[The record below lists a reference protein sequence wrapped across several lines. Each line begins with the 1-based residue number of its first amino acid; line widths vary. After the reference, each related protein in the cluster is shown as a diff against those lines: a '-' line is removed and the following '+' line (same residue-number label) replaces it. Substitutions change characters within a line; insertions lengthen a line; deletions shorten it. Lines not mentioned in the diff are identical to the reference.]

1 MYYDFSLLSYLAYR
15 LIAQNNVLIVLK
27 DNFEAK
33 NFYES
38 LIFFR
43 NYFNKDALISFFE
56 SYNIGPVSSIMPPKE
71 TIKNR
76 LSALYNL
83 KIQNNNHFLV
93 ASLEALLQPTIKE
106 ESFVLYEIEKNKVIG
121 RNAFIELLGKLYYEF
136 ATNVEELGQYSSRG
150 SIVDCFVPIYDKPL
164 RFDFFG
170 DTIDDIRTFYPM
182 NQTTHLKMD
191 RANITFAKEYPYNYN
206 EDEFGFSLINEN
218 IKGYILDY
226 EVVKKLKKYYYVD
239 ERSLDLLSK
248 KANLD
253 KSIYDLR
260 IFNESTIDT
269 LPFVNEFENV
279 FVPSLLPDKKLDYLI
294 NLSKSMKVVIAC
306 ASDFRVEKLR
316 GILESKVSNVALYG
330 DKGIFLSSGYLKRG
344 FKLKDI
350 AFVSFEEIFGV
361 QVQQKDEEIQPKILT
376 VQFQKDKLI
385 AHKNYGIGIYR
396 GIKTMQVEDA
406 FMDFF
411 EIEYANSDKVYVP
424 VTNADCLFEY
434 EGTAQVDSLNSK
446 SWQKRKENASKAIKK
461 ILSEL
466 VNVYAKRKIIKRTP
480 YDTDLLEIKEFE
492 AEFEYEETK
501 DQLQAIEDIKND
513 MRLEQPMERL
523 ICGDVS
529 FGKTEVAMRAAA
541 IACFNGRQVVV
552 IAPTT
557 ILSLQHYNTFCERFA
572 NFPVKIALLNSFT
585 KRLEKEKIKNSLENG
600 QVDILI
606 ATHSVYFAD
615 INFKNLSLAIID
627 EEQHFGVKIK
637 EYFKQKYEHI
647 DMLYLSATPI
657 PRTLNM
663 AINSIMG
670 ISVIKT
676 APLARKHIQTFIL
689 KQTDKVIKEAIQREL
704 FRGGSVFFV
713 HNRIETIYQIKEHLD
728 KLLPDYQ
735 KRVIHSQLPKNEIK
749 KIITDFANGKFP
761 ILIST
766 SIVES
771 GLDLKHVNTIII
783 TQAQNFGLSDLY
795 QLRGRVG
802 RSDIEAYSYLLYDAE
817 PSKQALMRLNTLSQY
832 MQRGLGFNIA
842 LKDLEIRGAGN
853 ILGKEQSGNIK
864 ALGYDLYVELIQEAL
879 SQLSNKSL
887 ERDVEIKFIDNLY
900 IPSWYID
907 DNEKTT
913 IYTLISKAKNEE
925 ELNNIKDY
933 IEDKYGKPPK
943 LVSKLIEIST
953 IKLYAKKAFVK
964 SLMFGT
970 KGVSVQ
976 FYIDA
981 KIDTDKLIKQVN
993 ALNGKFLGETS
1004 VFLNIDRNNLNVL
1017 KNFLINIV

>member
-15 LIAQNNVLIVLK
+15 LISQGNVLVVLN

-33 NFYES
+33 SLYES
-38 LIFFR
+38 LIFFKD
-43 NYFNKDALISFFE
+43 YFKSDAVISFFE
-56 SYNIGPVSSIMPPKE
+56 GYSIGPISSIEPSKE

-76 LSALYNL
+76 INTLYNL
-83 KIQNNNHFLV
+83 KNKWKNHFLV
-93 ASLEALLQPTIKE
+93 ASLEALVQPTIKE
-106 ESFVLYEIEKNKVIG
+106 ESFTLLEIEKNKIIDRNDVIG
-121 RNAFIELLGKLYYEF
+121 LLGNYYYKF
-136 ATNVEELGQYSSRG
+136 SANVEEIGQYSMRG

-170 DTIDDIRTFYPM
+170 NTIDDIRTFYPL
-182 NQTTHLKMD
+182 NQTTHLKID
-191 RANITFAKEYPYNYN
+191 KATITYTKEYTYDYN
-206 EDEFGFSLINEN
+206 EDEFGFSLIDEN

-226 EVVKKLKKYYYVD
+226 EVVKKLKKYCYFN
-239 ERSLDLLSK
+239 ERSLKFLSK
-248 KANLD
+248 KVSQD
-253 KSIYDLR
+253 KNIYDLR
-260 IFNESTIDT
+260 ILNETTMDALSF
-269 LPFVNEFENV
+269 LNEFESV
-279 FVPSLLPDKKLDYLI
+279 FALNLLPDKKLDYLI
-294 NLSKSMKVVIAC
+294 NLSKSIKVVIAC
-306 ASDFRVEKLR
+306 ASDYRVEKLKS
-316 GILESKVSNVALYG
+316 ILESKVSNIVLNS
-330 DKGIFLSSGYLKRG
+330 DEGIFLSNGYLKKG

-350 AFVSFEEIFGV
+350 AFVSFEEIFDV
-361 QVQQKDEEIQPKILT
+361 QLQKGQDIQPKMQT

-396 GIKTMQVEDA
+396 GIKTMQIEGA
-406 FMDFF
+406 LMDFF
-411 EIEYANSDKVYVP
+411 EIEYANCDKVYVP

-434 EGTAQVDSLNSK
+434 EGTAQIDTLNSK
-446 SWQKRKENASKAIKK
+446 SWHTRKENASKAIKK
-461 ILSEL
+461 ILTEL
-466 VNVYAKRKIIKRTP
+466 VNIYARRKIIKRAP
-480 YDTDLLEIKEFE
+480 YNTNLLEVKEFE

-513 MRLEQPMERL
+513 MRTDKPMERL

-529 FGKTEVAMRAAA
+529 FGKTEVAMRAASA
-541 IACFNGRQVVV
+541 ACFNGRQVVV

-585 KRLEKEKIKNSLENG
+585 KKFEKEKIKSSLETG
-600 QVDILI
+600 QIDILI

-615 INFKNLSLAIID
+615 INFKNLGLAIID

-637 EYFKQKYEHI
+637 EYFKQKYEYI

-663 AINSIMG
+663 AINSIYG

-676 APLARKHIQTFIL
+676 APLARKHIQTYVL
-689 KQTDKVIKEAIQREL
+689 KQTDKVIKEAIEREL
-704 FRGGSVFFV
+704 FRDGSVFFV
-713 HNRIETIYQIKEHLD
+713 HNRIETIYNIKEHLD
-728 KLLPDYQ
+728 KLLPYYE
-735 KRVIHSQLPKNEIK
+735 KRVIHSQLPKSEIK

-766 SIVES
+766 SIIES

-802 RSDIEAYSYLLYDAE
+802 RSDIEAFAYLLYDRPASE
-817 PSKQALMRLNTLSQY
+817 QALMRLNMLREY

-853 ILGKEQSGNIK
+853 ILGKDQSGNIK
-864 ALGYDLYVELIQEAL
+864 ALGYDLYVELTQEAL
-879 SQLSNKSL
+879 SQISSEKV

-900 IPSWYID
+900 IPAWYID
-907 DNEKTT
+907 DNEKTA
-913 IYTLISKAKNEE
+913 IYALISKAKNEE
-925 ELNNIKDY
+925 ELNNIKNY

-964 SLMFGT
+964 RLMFG
-970 KGVSVQ
+970 KKNVSVQ

-993 ALNGKFLGETS
+993 TLNGKFLGETA

>member
-15 LIAQNNVLIVLK
+15 LILQNDVLVVLK

-33 NFYES
+33 NLYES

-43 NYFNKDALISFFE
+43 DYFSINAVISFFE
-56 SYNIGPVSSIMPPKE
+56 GYSIGAVSSIAPSKE

-76 LSALYNL
+76 INALSNL
-83 KIQNNNHFLV
+83 KNQNKNHFLI
-93 ASLEALLQPTIKE
+93 ASLEALMQPTIKE
-106 ESFVLYEIEKNKVIG
+106 ESFILHEVEKNKSID
-121 RNAFIELLGKLYYEF
+121 RKAFIELLARFYYEF
-136 ATNVEELGQYSSRG
+136 TTNVEELGQYSMRG

-164 RFDFFG
+164 RLDFFG
-170 DTIDDIRTFYPM
+170 DTIDDIRTFYPL
-182 NQTTHLKMD
+182 NQTTHEKID
-191 RANITFAKEYPYNYN
+191 RANITYAKEYCYNYN
-206 EDEFGFSLINEN
+206 EDEFGFSLIDES
-218 IKGYILDY
+218 IRGYVLDY
-226 EVVKKLKKYYYVD
+226 AIVKKLKKHCYFD
-239 ERSLDLLSK
+239 ERSLEFVLK
-248 KANLD
+248 KASLD
-253 KSIYDLR
+253 KNLYDLR
-260 IFNESTIDT
+260 ILNEAATDALSFI
-269 LPFVNEFENV
+269 NEFESV
-279 FVPSLLPDKKLDYLI
+279 FAPSSQPDQKLDYLI
-294 NLSKSMKVVIAC
+294 RLSKSMKVVIAC
-306 ASDFRVEKLR
+306 ASDYRVEKLKS
-316 GILESKVSNVALYG
+316 ILESKVSDISLNR
-330 DKGIFLSSGYLKRG
+330 DKGILLSRGYLKRG

-361 QVQQKDEEIQPKILT
+361 PVQKDQEIQPKAQM

-396 GIKTMQVEDA
+396 GIKTMQVEGA
-406 FMDFF
+406 LMDFF
-411 EIEYANSDKVYVP
+411 EIEYANQDKVYVP

-434 EGTAQVDSLNSK
+434 EGAAQIDSLNSK
-446 SWQKRKENASKAIKK
+446 SWHTRKENASKAIKK
-461 ILSEL
+461 ILTEL
-466 VNVYAKRKIIKRTP
+466 VNIYAKRKILTRTP
-480 YDTDLLEIKEFE
+480 YNTDLLEIKEFE
-492 AEFEYEETK
+492 AEFEYEETQ
-501 DQLQAIEDIKND
+501 DQLQAIEDVKND
-513 MRLEQPMERL
+513 MCTYRPIERL

-541 IACFNGRQVVV
+541 IACFNGRQTVV

-585 KRLEKEKIKNSLENG
+585 KKSEKEKIKSSLEDG
-600 QVDILI
+600 QIDILI

-615 INFKNLSLAIID
+615 INFKNLSLVIVD

-637 EYFKQKYEHI
+637 EYFKQKYESI

-676 APLARKHIQTFIL
+676 APLSRKHIQTYVL
-689 KQTDKVIKEAIQREL
+689 KQTDKVIKEAIEREL
-704 FRGGSVFFV
+704 FRDGSVFFV
-713 HNRIETIYQIKEHLD
+713 HNRIETIYKIKEHLD
-728 KLLPDYQ
+728 RLLPDCQ
-735 KRVIHSQLPKNEIK
+735 KHVIHSKLPKNEIK

-766 SIVES
+766 SIIES
-771 GLDLKHVNTIII
+771 GLNLKHVNTIII

-802 RSDIEAYSYLLYDAE
+802 RSDIEAFAYLLYDTQLSE
-817 PSKQALMRLNTLSQY
+817 QALTRLDTLRQY

-853 ILGKEQSGNIK
+853 ILGKDQSGNIK
-864 ALGYDLYVELIQEAL
+864 ALGYDLYVELTQEAL
-879 SQLSNKSL
+879 SQISNEKT

-900 IPSWYID
+900 IPAWYID
-907 DNEKTT
+907 DNEKTAV
-913 IYTLISKAKNEE
+913 YTLISKAKNEE
-925 ELNNIKDY
+925 ELSSIKNY
-933 IEDKYGKPPK
+933 IEDKYGKLPK
-943 LVSKLIEIST
+943 LVSKLIEISI
-953 IKLYAKKAFVK
+953 IKLYAKKSFVK
-964 SLMFGT
+964 SLMFGP

-993 ALNGKFLGETS
+993 TLKGKFLGETA
-1004 VFLNIDRNNLNVL
+1004 VFLDIDKDNLNVL

>member
-1 MYYDFSLLSYLAYR
+1 
-15 LIAQNNVLIVLK
+15 
-27 DNFEAK
+27 
-33 NFYES
+33 
-38 LIFFR
+38 
-43 NYFNKDALISFFE
+43 
-56 SYNIGPVSSIMPPKE
+56 
-71 TIKNR
+71 
-76 LSALYNL
+76 
-83 KIQNNNHFLV
+83 
-93 ASLEALLQPTIKE
+93 
-106 ESFVLYEIEKNKVIG
+106 
-121 RNAFIELLGKLYYEF
+121 
-136 ATNVEELGQYSSRG
+136 
-150 SIVDCFVPIYDKPL
+150 
-164 RFDFFG
+164 
-170 DTIDDIRTFYPM
+170 
-182 NQTTHLKMD
+182 
-191 RANITFAKEYPYNYN
+191 
-206 EDEFGFSLINEN
+206 
-218 IKGYILDY
+218 
-226 EVVKKLKKYYYVD
+226 
-239 ERSLDLLSK
+239 
-248 KANLD
+248 
-253 KSIYDLR
+253 
-260 IFNESTIDT
+260 
-269 LPFVNEFENV
+269 
-279 FVPSLLPDKKLDYLI
+279 
-294 NLSKSMKVVIAC
+294 
-306 ASDFRVEKLR
+306 
-316 GILESKVSNVALYG
+316 
-330 DKGIFLSSGYLKRG
+330 
-344 FKLKDI
+344 LKDI

-361 QVQQKDEEIQPKILT
+361 PLQKDQKIQPKVQM

-396 GIKTMQVEDA
+396 GIKTMDVEGA
-406 FMDFF
+406 LMDFF
-411 EIEYANSDKVYVP
+411 EIEYANQDKVYVP

-434 EGTAQVDSLNSK
+434 EGTAQIDSLNSK
-446 SWQKRKENASKAIKK
+446 SWHTRKENASKAIKK
-461 ILSEL
+461 ILTEL
-466 VNVYAKRKIIKRTP
+466 VNIYAKRKILTRAP
-480 YDTDLLEIKEFE
+480 YNTDLLEIREFE
-492 AEFEYEETK
+492 AEFEYEETQ

-513 MRLEQPMERL
+513 MSSDKPMERL

-541 IACFNGRQVVV
+541 IACFNGKQVVV

-585 KRLEKEKIKNSLENG
+585 KKSEKEKIKSSLESG
-600 QVDILI
+600 QIDILI

-615 INFKNLSLAIID
+615 INFKDLSLAIID

-663 AINSIMG
+663 AINSIIS

-676 APLARKHIQTFIL
+676 APLARKHIQTYVL
-689 KQTDKVIKEAIQREL
+689 KQTDKVIKEAVEREL

-713 HNRIETIYQIKEHLD
+713 HNRIETIYKVKEDLD
-728 KLLPDYQ
+728 KLLPDCQ
-735 KRVIHSQLPKNEIK
+735 KRIIHSQLPKSEIK

-761 ILIST
+761 VLIST
-766 SIVES
+766 SIIES
-771 GLDLKHVNTIII
+771 GLNLKHVNTIII

-802 RSDIEAYSYLLYDAE
+802 RSDIEAFAYLLYDTQLSE
-817 PSKQALMRLNTLSQY
+817 QALMRLNTLKEY

-853 ILGKEQSGNIK
+853 ILGKDQSGNIK

-879 SQLSNKSL
+879 SQISSEKV

-907 DNEKTT
+907 DNEKTA
-913 IYTLISKAKNEE
+913 IYTLISKAKDEE
-925 ELNNIKDY
+925 ELSSIKNY
-933 IEDKYGKPPK
+933 IEDKYGKLPK
-943 LVSKLIEIST
+943 LVSRLIEISI
-953 IKLYAKKAFVK
+953 IKLYAKKTCVK
-964 SLMFGT
+964 RLMFGK

-993 ALNGKFLGETS
+993 ALKGKFLSETG

>member
-15 LIAQNNVLIVLK
+15 LISQSNVLIVLK

-43 NYFNKDALISFFE
+43 NYFNSDAVISFFE
-56 SYNIGPVSSIMPPKE
+56 SYSIGPISSIAPSDE

-76 LSALYNL
+76 INTLYNL
-83 KIQNNNHFLV
+83 KNQYKNHFLI
-93 ASLEALLQPTIKE
+93 ASLEALVQPTIKE
-106 ESFVLYEIEKNKVIG
+106 ESFALLEIEKNQAID

-136 ATNVEELGQYSSRG
+136 ATNVEELGQYSMRG
-150 SIVDCFVPIYDKPL
+150 SIIDCFVPIYDKPL

-170 DTIDDIRTFYPM
+170 DTIDDIRTFYPL
-182 NQTTHLKMD
+182 NQTTHLKID
-191 RANITFAKEYPYNYN
+191 KATITYAKEYTYNYN
-206 EDEFGFSLINEN
+206 EDEFGFSLIDKN

-226 EVVKKLKKYYYVD
+226 EVVKKLKKYCYFD
-239 ERSLDLLSK
+239 ERSLEFVSK
-248 KANLD
+248 KVSQD
-253 KSIYDLR
+253 KNMYDLR
-260 IFNESTIDT
+260 ILNDATTDVLSF
-269 LPFVNEFENV
+269 LNEFESV
-279 FVPSLLPDKKLDYLI
+279 FSPSLLPDKKLDYLI
-294 NLSKSMKVVIAC
+294 NLSKSIKVVIAC
-306 ASDFRVEKLR
+306 ASEYRVEKLKS
-316 GILESKVSNVALYG
+316 ILESKAYNIALNS

-361 QVQQKDEEIQPKILT
+361 AVQKDQEIQPKVQT
-376 VQFQKDKLI
+376 VQFQKDRLI
-385 AHKNYGIGIYR
+385 AHKNYGIGIYK
-396 GIKTMQVEDA
+396 GIKTMQVEGA
-406 FMDFF
+406 LIDFF
-411 EIEYANSDKVYVP
+411 EIEYANCDKVYVP

-434 EGTAQVDSLNSK
+434 EGTAQIDSLNSK
-446 SWQKRKENASKAIKK
+446 SWHTRKENASKAIKK
-461 ILSEL
+461 ILTEL
-466 VNVYAKRKIIKRTP
+466 VNIYAKRKIIKRAP
-480 YDTDLLEIKEFE
+480 YNTDLLEVKEFE
-492 AEFEYEETK
+492 AEFEYEETQ
-501 DQLQAIEDIKND
+501 DQLQAIEDIKSD
-513 MRLEQPMERL
+513 MRSDKPMERL

-541 IACFNGRQVVV
+541 VACFNGRQAVV

-585 KRLEKEKIKNSLENG
+585 KKSEKEKIKSSLENG
-600 QVDILI
+600 EIDILI

-615 INFKNLSLAIID
+615 INFKNLGLAIID

-637 EYFKQKYEHI
+637 EYFKQKYESI

-676 APLARKHIQTFIL
+676 APLARKHIQTYVL
-689 KQTDKVIKEAIQREL
+689 KQTDKVIKEAVEREL
-704 FRGGSVFFV
+704 FRDGSVFFV
-713 HNRIETIYQIKEHLD
+713 HNRIETIYKVKEHLD

-735 KRVIHSQLPKNEIK
+735 KRIIHSQLPKGEIK

-766 SIVES
+766 SIIES

-802 RSDIEAYSYLLYDAE
+802 RSDIEAFAYLLYDHPLSE
-817 PSKQALMRLNTLSQY
+817 QALMRLNTLKEY

-853 ILGKEQSGNIK
+853 ILGKDQSGNIK
-864 ALGYDLYVELIQEAL
+864 SLGYDLYVELTQEAL
-879 SQLSNKSL
+879 SQISSEKV

-900 IPSWYID
+900 IPAWYID
-907 DNEKTT
+907 DNEKTA
-913 IYTLISKAKNEE
+913 IYMLISKAKNEE
-925 ELNNIKDY
+925 ELNNIKKY

-970 KGVSVQ
+970 KGVSAQ

-993 ALNGKFLGETS
+993 ALKGKFLGETA